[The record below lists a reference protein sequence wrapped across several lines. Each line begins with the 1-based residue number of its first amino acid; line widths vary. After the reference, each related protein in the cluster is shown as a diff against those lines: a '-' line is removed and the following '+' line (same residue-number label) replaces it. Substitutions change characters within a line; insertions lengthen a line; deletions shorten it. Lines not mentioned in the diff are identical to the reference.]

1 VDALVVSREVV
12 PRAHRLNTY
21 KTLAR
26 WLARLLPP
34 LWPLLA
40 WLVAGLHSYALLVV
54 PTIGEQP
61 GAAKLSSTA
70 LRERDAA
77 AAVAQLADG
86 CQRQ

>member
-12 PRAHRLNTY
+12 PRAHRLNAY

-26 WLARLLPP
+26 CLACLLPP

-40 WLVAGLHSYALLVV
+40 WLVQGLHNFSLVVV

-77 AAVAQLADG
+77 AAGRLADG
-86 CQRQ
+86 GQRQ